1 MYEKVENQSQT
12 TGKSQLIDCMVVITY
27 TTVTTSPHRLLWSVF
42 HGVVMQDIAVV
53 STGGN
58 GHTTLYGYGKDMAL
72 CMKRLKINVKQ
83 RANLNS

>member
-12 TGKSQLIDCMVVITY
+12 TGKVSKGRPLV
-27 TTVTTSPHRLLWSVF
+27 
-42 HGVVMQDIAVV
+42 GVVMQDIAVA

-58 GHTTLYGYGKDMAL
+58 GHTTLYGYGRDMAL
-72 CMKRLKINVKQ
+72 CMKRLKIKVKQ